1 MSLVILYLQFYP
13 SKKMTN
19 YVSHSFFDPVTLI
32 QDVQMESLRDF
43 WSKEKSLTSAFPSC
57 STCKDITPKTKAPIQ
72 IIVVINYISA
82 SCAWRTLKNTH
93 RTTIGNG
100 NPRKP
105 ENLRQLELSL
115 QVRQKIW
122 PSVIDRKH
130 LNLIW
135 LSQYSKEMLSNSKS

>member
-1 MSLVILYLQFYP
+1 MSLVILCTVL
-13 SKKMTN
+13 SIINITN

-32 QDVQMESLRDF
+32 QDVQRESLRDF

-57 STCKDITPKTKAPIQ
+57 STCKDITHKTKAPIQ
-72 IIVVINYISA
+72 INVEINYLSA

>member
-1 MSLVILYLQFYP
+1 
-13 SKKMTN
+13 MTN

-32 QDVQMESLRDF
+32 QDVQRESLRDF

-57 STCKDITPKTKAPIQ
+57 STCKDITHKTKAPIQ

-82 SCAWRTLKNTH
+82 SCAWRTLKKTH

-115 QVRQKIW
+115 VRQKIW

>member
-1 MSLVILYLQFYP
+1 M
-13 SKKMTN
+13 
-19 YVSHSFFDPVTLI
+19 SHSFFDPVTLI
-32 QDVQMESLRDF
+32 QDVQRESLRDF

-57 STCKDITPKTKAPIQ
+57 STCKDITHKTKAPIQ

-82 SCAWRTLKNTH
+82 SCAWRTLKNIH
-93 RTTIGNG
+93 RTTIIGNG

-135 LSQYSKEMLSNSKS
+135 LYQYSKEMLSNTKS

>member
-1 MSLVILYLQFYP
+1 
-13 SKKMTN
+13 MTN

-32 QDVQMESLRDF
+32 QDVQRESLRDF

-57 STCKDITPKTKAPIQ
+57 STCKDIKHKTKAPIQ